1 MCIYSTLEQRDTKL
15 IQKIKVSI
23 QTEIWSLD

>member
-1 MCIYSTLEQRDTKL
+1 MLEVDKNR

-23 QTEIWSLD
+23 RPGLD